1 MDDYNENVG
10 CLFIFLIIAFVFELL
25 FISSWYNLY
34 KFRKCYD
41 NNFKYAWCESY
52 KNY

>member
-1 MDDYNENVG
+1 MDDYNENMG
-10 CLFIFLIIAFVFELL
+10 CLFIFLIIAFVLELL
-25 FISSWYNLY
+25 FVAGWYNLY